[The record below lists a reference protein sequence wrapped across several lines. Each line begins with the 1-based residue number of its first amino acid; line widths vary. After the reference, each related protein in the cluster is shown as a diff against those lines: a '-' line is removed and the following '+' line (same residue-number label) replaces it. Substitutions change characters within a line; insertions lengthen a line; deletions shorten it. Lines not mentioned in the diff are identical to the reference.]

1 MRRMR
6 LRNLLLRS
14 FGLGAFL
21 LGFPLAAQAN
31 PDLTVYDDSLRNG
44 FAERMWQ
51 TLELTNTA
59 RVHSGAHS
67 ISVMPVEAWQGLYLH
82 HPGLNTA
89 PYKSISFWANG
100 GILGGQRI
108 QIQGLIGDA
117 NPARDV
123 YYRVTLTNGWEQV
136 SVPLEA
142 LGLAGVTNCTGFWIQ
157 ITPNGTSNMFFVDD
171 IRFDAAPEPAV
182 VAAALPAPVDT
193 TAAAVPATPASPA
206 SPATDD
212 GLRGRDTAAFAI
224 WCMAGALVF
233 IALLLG
239 CLLLMM
245 RRGGMT
251 RSRASLPM
259 AMDPPPQIGNGSG
272 DTLASAAARAVQSL
286 SPVEVQSLRDR
297 LAIDLAEFAKQSL
310 VQGLYAQRGKL
321 METQQVA
328 QAELAQLEARLT
340 ALHLPLQERIRAY
353 ECRIGDLEK
362 QLETRDEELR
372 NMIQATLELVR
383 KRMESEKAKDQPSSC
398 FN

>member
-6 LRNLLLRS
+6 LRTLLLRTLW
-14 FGLGAFL
+14 LGAFL
-21 LGFPLAAQAN
+21 PGLPIVSQAN

-59 RVHSGAHS
+59 RVHSGMHS

-82 HPGLNTA
+82 HPGLDTV

-117 NPARDV
+117 NPPRDV

-171 IRFDAAPEPAV
+171 IRFDAAPEPV
-182 VAAALPAPVDT
+182 VVEAAAPAPVVAPSVDASVT
-193 TAAAVPATPASPA
+193 SASPA
-206 SPATDD
+206 SEV
-212 GLRGRDTAAFAI
+212 GLRGTETASFAI

-245 RRGGMT
+245 RRGGAG
-251 RSRASLPM
+251 RAQAQLPAVM
-259 AMDPPPQIGNGSG
+259 AIPRLGDGTGDP
-272 DTLASAAARAVQSL
+272 LASAAARAVQSL

-297 LAIDLAEFAKQSL
+297 LAVDLAEFAKQSL

-353 ECRIGDLEK
+353 ECRISDLEK

-383 KRMESEKAKDQPSSC
+383 KRMESEKLKDQTPSC